1 MPQGSKLLLIE
12 YLIPERNI
20 PHPSKFMDMN
30 MLVMTGGRGR
40 TAKEWQQLIEDA
52 GLKFLKII
60 STQSPMFPIIEA
72 EKG

>member
-1 MPQGSKLLLIE
+1 MKSVLHDRNDERSKKILANVKEVMPQGGKLLLIE

-40 TAKEWQQLIEDA
+40 TAKECQQLI
-52 GLKFLKII
+52 KV
-60 STQSPMFPIIEA
+60 
-72 EKG
+72 